1 MYFSIC
7 IQSKLGACKFGLRSF
22 SGGPHTLDQKW
33 SSPSAVDTMNE
44 LTNMTSI
51 FVVQVYFKNQIE
63 SSVVESIWVR
73 VGSAVRDPLDFNSQD
88 FFRPHQMI

>member
-1 MYFSIC
+1 
-7 IQSKLGACKFGLRSF
+7 
-22 SGGPHTLDQKW
+22 
-33 SSPSAVDTMNE
+33 MNE